1 MIRIEGADLEMLKTM
16 LNDTERR
23 ENGSTPAYLL
33 RVDWRGD
40 KAAFK
45 VNEGCWT
52 HGVGSEQQPY

>member
-1 MIRIEGADLEMLKTM
+1 MTNMIRIEGRDLEMLKTM
-16 LNDTERR
+16 LTDKDTR
-23 ENGSTPAYLL
+23 PVYLL

-52 HGVGSEQQPY
+52 HGVGTEQKEY